1 MYRIN
6 DYDEAVSSC
15 ICKLKKQTC
24 SKSKLHSFKY
34 SAREFKNH
42 LIANN
47 REYSLN
53 SVAEW
58 LKQYKK
64 EWTHAKFIS
73 NRCAQLEIAAKVFS
87 GFPVKQFLY
96 TDLPNYQRLN
106 EWAKVLLDAFLLQQ
120 QGRIK
125 FKTGEQARINC
136 SNFLIWLDEHG
147 VSGTNQITHQ
157 LVINY
162 CLEAGVNQGVKHF
175 LQYLAQ
181 LKLVPYFLPEAY
193 NSFFAKRIIYV
204 HQLELS
210 EFQLHQPRSS
220 RHTSVQFVLAAQ
232 RVTEKLIGMNYAES
246 PLKTLKTTWDEFGL
260 FMEVNRLG
268 YSKDLVEKWIECL
281 HIKTGLFLAERLRSL
296 KLVGEMLEH
305 PELCKFPPKY
315 SLPTNLFPDW
325 AQPLFCE
332 YLDERKSEGMG
343 DSTIA
348 MDRSSNLRFLRY
360 LHMQGV
366 RKFEDTT
373 PELIKS
379 FHLQDDH
386 ASPAGKNAYNRRIR
400 SFLLFLSRK
409 QLVRSTLALAVSP
422 VCGVKYRPAVILSE
436 KQQQAV
442 MHYCN
447 TAKTNMQLRDCAILR
462 LAVHLGLRSSDIAEL
477 PLHAIDW
484 QKQELGFIQRKTQ
497 VFIRLPFSVM
507 EGNSL
512 FRYITEVRPK
522 SRCPHVFIQSKA
534 PYGPLS
540 RSGCRDALKRALTV
554 SGAYEPCTFHML
566 RKTFASKLL
575 HNGISTQLISEVL
588 GHQTD
593 GTIDPYLDTNIEKL
607 KMCSIGIQ
615 KLEYTGDQL

>member
-15 ICKLKKQTC
+15 ICQLKKQKC
-24 SKSKLHSFKY
+24 SKSKLHSFTY

-42 LIANN
+42 LITNN
-47 REYSLN
+47 REYSLD

-58 LKQYKK
+58 LKQNR
-64 EWTHAKFIS
+64 EDWTHAKFTS
-73 NRCAQLEIAAKVFS
+73 NRYAQLEIAAEVFP
-87 GFPVKQFLY
+87 GFPVKQVLY
-96 TDLPNYQRLN
+96 TNLPNYQRLN
-106 EWAKVLLDAFLLQQ
+106 EWAKALLDAFLSEQ

-125 FKTGEQARINC
+125 SKTCEQARINC

-147 VSGTNQITHQ
+147 VSGSTHITHQ
-157 LVINY
+157 LVLTY
-162 CLEAGVNQGVKHF
+162 CLKAGVNQGVKQF
-175 LQYLAQ
+175 IQYLVQ
-181 LKLVPYFLPEAY
+181 LKLVPRFLPEAY

-204 HQLELS
+204 HQLELT
-210 EFQLHQPRSS
+210 ELQLHQSRSS
-220 RHTSVQFVLAAQ
+220 CHTSEQFVLAAQ
-232 RVTEKLIGMNYAES
+232 RVKEKLISMNYTTS

-268 YSKDLVEKWIECL
+268 YSKDLVEKWITCL
-281 HIKTGLFLAERLRSL
+281 HTKTGIFLSGRLRAL

-305 PELCKFPPKY
+305 PELCKFPLKY

-325 AQPLFCE
+325 AQPLFYE

-348 MDRSSNLRFLRY
+348 MDRSSNLRFVKY

-373 PELIKS
+373 PELIKA

-386 ASPAGKNAYNRRIR
+386 ASPAGKNAYNTRIR
-400 SFLLFLSRK
+400 GFLLFLSRK
-409 QLVRSTLALAVSP
+409 QLVRSTLALAVSS

-436 KQQQAV
+436 KQQQAI
-442 MHYCN
+442 MHYGK
-447 TAKTNMQLRDCAILR
+447 TAETPMQLRDCAILR
-462 LAVHLGLRSSDIAEL
+462 LAEQLGLRSSDIAEL
-477 PLHAIDW
+477 QLHAIDW
-484 QKQELGFIQRKTQ
+484 QKQEMGFIQRKTQ
-497 VFIRLPFSVM
+497 VFIRLPFPVPV
-507 EGNSL
+507 GNSL
-512 FRYITEVRPK
+512 FRYIVKGRPK
-522 SRCPHVFIQSKA
+522 SQLPNVFIQSKA

-540 RSGCRDALKRALTV
+540 RSGCRDALKRALV
-554 SGAYEPCTFHML
+554 ASGAYEPCTFHML

-575 HNGISTQLISEVL
+575 YNGTSTQLISEVL

-593 GTIDPYLDTNIEKL
+593 GTIDPYLDTNTEKL
-607 KMCSIGIQ
+607 KMCAIGIQ
-615 KLEYTGDQL
+615 ELAYTGEQL